1 MSACGTNASAVR
13 VALKHLSF
21 MMETP
26 DNLRMIEL
34 RSTFKIEPDPQGGW
48 QLILWAGDAFDYTT
62 PFRALL
68 GDVAE
73 ALGQD
78 REIDLQLP
86 PYEIGEDFVKGTLRF
101 GSTTLRIHYE
111 HSLSYFALLSDGQ
124 APLAGCCRPYSEK
137 RSSSLTSGGGGM
149 DLRSISGNG
158 MSPIVQVFGRRD
170 DGLTTDCGG
179 RRPKSAKA
187 RSRGKLGTGG
197 VTGYGDLMAAPISML
212 DVTPTGRG
220 RGICTQARLEAWN
233 RHLGKRLERINER
246 TARRA

>member
-1 MSACGTNASAVR
+1 MLQPLHHSHRVNWNCLNLVLFYLRHAFGFNTFSVTRMCSDTTTRWSQAAPAMSACGTNASAVR

-158 MSPIVQVFGRRD
+158 MSPIGTFRTWRD
-170 DGLTTDCGG
+170 V
-179 RRPKSAKA
+179 RPESVVRTKA
-187 RSRGKLGTGG
+187 DFPRSFL
-197 VTGYGDLMAAPISML
+197 
-212 DVTPTGRG
+212 
-220 RGICTQARLEAWN
+220 QASVS
-233 RHLGKRLERINER
+233 
-246 TARRA
+246 